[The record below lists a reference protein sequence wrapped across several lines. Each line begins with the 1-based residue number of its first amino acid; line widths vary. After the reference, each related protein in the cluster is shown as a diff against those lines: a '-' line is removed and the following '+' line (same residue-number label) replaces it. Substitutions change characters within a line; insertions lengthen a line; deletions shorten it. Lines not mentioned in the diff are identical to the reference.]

1 MSLLVRTM
9 SISIYQVALE
19 VAKGVMVKP
28 ESARSLP
35 IYLPTVARKHDSFL
49 HYHEDA
55 LAPALR
61 TRHIL
66 RCEAVVLFTSVVKPW
81 KREAPDDRA
90 R

>member
-1 MSLLVRTM
+1 M

-61 TRHIL
+61 TQSHPPMRG
-66 RCEAVVLFTSVVKPW
+66 CLFTSVVKPW

>member
-1 MSLLVRTM
+1 M

-61 TRHIL
+61 TQSHPPVRGCRAL
-66 RCEAVVLFTSVVKPW
+66 YECREAV
-81 KREAPDDRA
+81 EAGGTR
-90 R
+90 